1 MAKKPVDIKR
11 EIETINNIISNH
23 INNSPNDAKL
33 IENIKK
39 RIIENKRKDTF
50 TDVKIQIEDSI
61 KRVYEHQ
68 KFTSIA
74 ANPFIQIHGKTAVPN
89 HHLIMMDPFVS
100 VKDPSLKKNFDVLI
114 FNIEEKYNTLI
125 FLETKTSRL
134 SERLIN
140 SLIKKIQ
147 IYESYEMQKFIK
159 DQFKNLKIDRI
170 EYVLLIR
177 PHRYDFA
184 RRILKNKKIKVTD
197 KNKNQ
202 REIEIPLILWTI
214 NRSIDED
221 RPNYYFLLMQ
231 PYNED
236 INNSILL
243 RQTHLNKNL
252 RDFLTKNVEYSIST
266 ELFHT
271 NFSPVLDFNYQLK
284 NAIVHIFK
292 IKDTKVFV
300 KQDLIDLIS
309 TQIFQNLRTN
319 DILEYI
325 SNKIIKKGIKARV
338 LQKKEIN
345 EEEIYIINLDKRKQ
359 ADIIQNQII
368 EKICSYK
375 TNQNLKSDEA
385 KLEISKSILNN
396 FLDSEERKIKIIPDF
411 FNKDD

>member
-1 MAKKPVDIKR
+1 MAKKSVDIKR
-11 EIETINNIISNH
+11 ELETINRT
-23 INNSPNDAKL
+23 INNLISSSPNDAKL

-50 TDVKIQIEDSI
+50 TNEKFQIDDSI

-68 KFTSIA
+68 RFTSIA

-89 HHLIMMDPFVS
+89 HYLIMMDPFVS
-100 VKDPSLKKNFDVLI
+100 VKGTSLKKNFDVLI
-114 FNIEEKYNTLI
+114 FNEEEKYNTLI

-159 DQFKNLKIDRI
+159 DQFKSLKIDRI

-177 PHRYDFA
+177 PHLYDFA
-184 RRILKNKKIKVTD
+184 RRILKNKKIKVSD

-221 RPNYYFLLMQ
+221 RHNYYFLLMQ
-231 PYNED
+231 PYNDD
-236 INNSILL
+236 IKDSILL

-284 NAIVHIFK
+284 NAIVHFFK

-300 KQDLIDLIS
+300 KQDLIDLIE

-325 SNKIIKKGIKARV
+325 SNKIIKKGIKAKI
-338 LQKKEIN
+338 LQKKEN
-345 EEEIYIINLDKRKQ
+345 LAQEIYIINLDKRKQ
-359 ADIIQNQII
+359 ANIIQTKII
-368 EKICSYK
+368 EKICDYK
-375 TNQNLKSDEA
+375 TNQNLNSDKT
-385 KLEISKSILNN
+385 KLEINRSILNI
-396 FLDSEERKIKIIPDF
+396 FIDSEKRNTKIMPDF
-411 FNKDD
+411 FNKDN